1 MNKIA
6 LQLAFSSFLLF
17 TDNDMYEIIKEILFE
32 EKNRSKIGG
41 REIIPMRPD
50 HGHLIGD
57 EVYKKDINPG
67 YDYGGRLKGLGELR
81 GVIYTLDKMECQ

>member
-1 MNKIA
+1 
-6 LQLAFSSFLLF
+6 
-17 TDNDMYEIIKEILFE
+17 MYEIIKEILFE